1 MLSFQNTHDAM
12 GAEKLL
18 AGYLPVCT
26 MPTLRQVSASCGI
39 SLRIEAGD
47 EEMFLALADQGI
59 YAVHPSTLYRV
70 GEDVTVVR
78 EF

>member
-12 GAEKLL
+12 AAEKLL
-18 AGYLPVCT
+18 GGYLPVCT

-47 EEMFLALADQGI
+47 EAAFLDLADRGV
-59 YAVHPSTLYRV
+59 YAIRPSTLYRV

>member
-12 GAEKLL
+12 GAERLL

-39 SLRIEAGD
+39 SLRMEAGD
-47 EEMFLALADQGI
+47 VETFLALADRGV
-59 YAVHPSTLYRV
+59 YNLHPSTLYRV

>member
-1 MLSFQNTHDAM
+1 MLTFQNTHDAM

-18 AGYLPVCT
+18 AGHLPVCT

-47 EEMFLALADQGI
+47 VAAFLDLADQGI
-59 YAVHPSTLYRV
+59 YAVRPSTLYRV
-70 GEDVTVVR
+70 GEDVTAVR

>member
-1 MLSFQNTHDAM
+1 MLTFQNTHDAM

-18 AGYLPVCT
+18 AGHLPVCT

-39 SLRIEAGD
+39 SLRMEEGDGAAFLRLAEAG
-47 EEMFLALADQGI
+47 FYRI
-59 YAVHPSTLYRV
+59 SPSTLYHV
-70 GEDVTVVR
+70 GETVEAVR